1 VARLDGGE
9 LALAL
14 EERHR
19 FHGPSLSVGC
29 KSRVLPVETRV
40 RRADDRRMSEPSR
53 WIIALDRLANTTFGP
68 LMVHSWLAARRAG
81 PTRPSPTR
89 ASR

>member
-1 VARLDGGE
+1 
-9 LALAL
+9 
-14 EERHR
+14 
-19 FHGPSLSVGC
+19 
-29 KSRVLPVETRV
+29 VLPVEIGGGG
-40 RRADDRRMSEPSR
+40 ADDRDAPVPVRQEATMTQSNR

-81 PTRPSPTR
+81 PARPSPTR